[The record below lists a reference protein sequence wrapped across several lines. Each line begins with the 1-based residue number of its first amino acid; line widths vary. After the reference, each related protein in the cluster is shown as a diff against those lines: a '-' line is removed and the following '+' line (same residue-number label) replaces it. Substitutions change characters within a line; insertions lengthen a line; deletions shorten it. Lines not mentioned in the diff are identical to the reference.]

1 MEEQQTGDKGRQTG
15 GNTAASAPSDGASI
29 SGLQRGE
36 GMSITRNPGANKQH
50 RVVAFKKVKRLYRI
64 WATALFGRNRCTK
77 MPPSLHHCPEVS
89 ADFPDDPRVP
99 RLYLELP
106 FGVRSNSYT
115 TALVKLK
122 GGE

>member
-36 GMSITRNPGANKQH
+36 GMSITRNGANKQH

-77 MPPSLHHCPEVS
+77 NASESTSLP
-89 ADFPDDPRVP
+89 
-99 RLYLELP
+99 
-106 FGVRSNSYT
+106 
-115 TALVKLK
+115 
-122 GGE
+122 